1 MFSSSA
7 ETPLKFALEKILV
20 TKTHRLWIV
29 DDMEKLEG
37 IVSLTDILRILT
49 VTRDEDDE

>member
-1 MFSSSA
+1 VFSSSA

-37 IVSLTDILRILT
+37 IVSLTDILRTLT
-49 VTRDEDDE
+49 VSPDGDEE